1 MRTESK
7 CAPLHD
13 IIAKGFW
20 DSTSCVILVAQEAE
34 NSMYLQVNLFFLFFF
49 SVMLKMHTFLKAG
62 ATTTSDT
69 VLTAFRYNLIPME
82 ITAVP

>member
-1 MRTESK
+1 MCLASMRTESK

-13 IIAKGFW
+13 IITKGFR
-20 DSTSCVILVAQEAE
+20 DSTSCVILVVQEA
-34 NSMYLQVNLFFLFFF
+34 SRSFSFHF
-49 SVMLKMHTFLKAG
+49 SVMLKVHTFLKAD